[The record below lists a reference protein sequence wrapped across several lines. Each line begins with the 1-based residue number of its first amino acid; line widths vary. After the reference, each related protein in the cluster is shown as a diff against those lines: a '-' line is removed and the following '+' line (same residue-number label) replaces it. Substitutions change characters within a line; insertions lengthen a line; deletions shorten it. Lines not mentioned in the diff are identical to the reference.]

1 MPDEVKT
8 GVDVASL
15 SLIGASLLEWIPAV
29 SALVSLV
36 WVCIRIYET
45 ETIKRLL
52 KK

>member
-15 SLIGASLLEWIPAV
+15 SLVGASLLEWIPAV